1 MAPRPGSLEWLEQ
14 RIAEEQAKQVRR
26 AYHTALTAAAA
37 AAAAAAA
44 RERCILRLRDRP
56 HAPALALRPSY
67 S

>member
-1 MAPRPGSLEWLEQ
+1 MAMAPRPGSLEWLEQ

-37 AAAAAAA
+37 A

-56 HAPALALRPSY
+56 HAPALAIRPSY